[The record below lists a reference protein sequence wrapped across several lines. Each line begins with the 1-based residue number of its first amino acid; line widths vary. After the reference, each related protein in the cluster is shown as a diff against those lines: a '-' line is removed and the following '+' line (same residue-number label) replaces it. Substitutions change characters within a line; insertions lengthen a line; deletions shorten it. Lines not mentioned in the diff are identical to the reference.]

1 MKKKRFSVSFIM
13 EKFKFTTKIPPLIL
27 IGTIIVLFPIFSYM
41 TIDRINKQKAQ
52 SIRLLVEK
60 STALVRAFEAGA
72 YTGMMNMG
80 WSRNAMENLLRETA
94 SLPDISYLFIVNKD
108 GTILAHNQ
116 KEKEGQTYGRDL
128 DLTKI
133 INSKRTGWRTK
144 KDERENKVFE
154 VYKKFSPVKGEKP
167 NNSTGMMSMHQRMH
181 GRQFNDADGY
191 ENTIIFVGLDM
202 QLIDQADKGDT
213 QHSILMAVI
222 LALIGFT
229 GLILVFIV
237 QRYAATRSSLSRIQ
251 IFSDNLVENMPV
263 GLIATDTNK
272 QIISVNPAAES
283 ILNIQSTR
291 GRQNLSAALP
301 GELES
306 LLQSID
312 KEKNL
317 VEKEIHIDG
326 LKDQPII
333 LEVIA
338 SPLYDKEGISLGSL
352 LILRDKT
359 ELNRLKIEME
369 QNKRLAAIG
378 RLAAGVAHEIRNPL
392 SSLKGYATFFKEI
405 FDKDTQNFDIA
416 DVMIKEVDRL
426 NHVVSE
432 LVELAKPVTMSGK
445 PINIQSLIQESIKLM
460 GYEAEVKN
468 IEIKTDLDPDV
479 PQIYADTDRLKQV
492 LLNLYLNAIQSME
505 GSGTLGIRLFQNQ
518 SDQNVMIA
526 VSDTGTG
533 IKKEDLPDIFE
544 PYFTTKLSGTGL
556 GLAIVHNIVKAHK
569 GEINVKS
576 DPEKGTSF
584 TIILPDRG
592 MDENE

>member
-1 MKKKRFSVSFIM
+1 MGVSFIM
-13 EKFKFTTKIPPLIL
+13 KKFKFTTKIPPLIL

-41 TIDRINKQKAQ
+41 TIDRINKQKSQ

-60 STALVRAFEAGA
+60 STALIRAFEAGT

-80 WSRNAMENLLRETA
+80 WTRNAMENLLRETA
-94 SLPDISYLFIVNKD
+94 ALPDISYLFIVNKN
-108 GTILAHNQ
+108 GTVLAHNQ
-116 KEKEGQTYGRDL
+116 KEKEGQIYGRDL

-133 INSKRTGWRTK
+133 INSKRTGWRIK
-144 KDERENKVFE
+144 KDGKENKVFE
-154 VYKKFSPVKGEKP
+154 VYKKFSPVKGEKS
-167 NNSTGMMSMHQRMH
+167 NDSTGMMSMHQKMH
-181 GRQFNDADGY
+181 GGQFNDADGY
-191 ENTIIFVGLDM
+191 DNTVIFVGLDM
-202 QLIDQADKGDT
+202 QLIEQADKGDT
-213 QHSILMAVI
+213 QHSIMMAVI

-272 QIISVNPAAES
+272 QIISVNPAAKS

-291 GRQNLSAALP
+291 GRQNLDAALP
-301 GELES
+301 VELES

-326 LKDQPII
+326 LKEQSII

-405 FDKDTQNFDIA
+405 FDKSSENYTIA

-426 NHVVSE
+426 NRVVSE
-432 LVELAKPVTMSGK
+432 LVELTKPVTMSGK
-445 PINIQSLIQESIKLM
+445 PVNIQSLIQESIKLM
-460 GYEAEVKN
+460 GYEAEMKN

-492 LLNLYLNAIQSME
+492 LLNLYLNAIQSMK

-518 SDQNVMIA
+518 SDQTVRIT

-569 GEINVKS
+569 GEINAKS
-576 DPEKGTSF
+576 EPGKGTCF
-584 TIILPDRG
+584 TIILPDKE

>member
-1 MKKKRFSVSFIM
+1 MGVSFIM
-13 EKFKFTTKIPPLIL
+13 KKFKFTTKIPPLIL

-41 TIDRINKQKAQ
+41 TIDRINKQKSQ

-60 STALVRAFEAGA
+60 STALIRAFEAGT

-80 WSRNAMENLLRETA
+80 WTRNAMENLLRETA
-94 SLPDISYLFIVNKD
+94 ALPDISYLFIVNKN
-108 GTILAHNQ
+108 GTVLAHNQ
-116 KEKEGQTYGRDL
+116 KEKEGQIYGRDL

-133 INSKRTGWRTK
+133 INSKRTGWRIK
-144 KDERENKVFE
+144 KDGKENKVFE
-154 VYKKFSPVKGEKP
+154 VYKKFSPVKGEKS
-167 NNSTGMMSMHQRMH
+167 NDSTGMMSMHQKMH
-181 GRQFNDADGY
+181 GGQFNDADGY
-191 ENTIIFVGLDM
+191 DNTVIFVGLDM
-202 QLIDQADKGDT
+202 QLIEQADKGDT
-213 QHSILMAVI
+213 QHSIMMAVI

-237 QRYAATRSSLSRIQ
+237 QRYAAARSSLSRIQ

-272 QIISVNPAAES
+272 QIISVNPAAKS

-291 GRQNLSAALP
+291 GRQNLDAALP
-301 GELES
+301 VELES

-326 LKDQPII
+326 LKEQSII

-405 FDKDTQNFDIA
+405 FDKSSENYTIA

-426 NHVVSE
+426 NRVVSE
-432 LVELAKPVTMSGK
+432 LVELTKPVTMSGK
-445 PINIQSLIQESIKLM
+445 PVNIQSLIQESIKLM
-460 GYEAEVKN
+460 GYEAEMKN

-492 LLNLYLNAIQSME
+492 LLNLYLNAIQSMK

-518 SDQNVMIA
+518 SDQTVRIT

-569 GEINVKS
+569 GEINAKS
-576 DPEKGTSF
+576 EPGKGTCF
-584 TIILPDRG
+584 TIILPDKE

>member
-1 MKKKRFSVSFIM
+1 MK
-13 EKFKFTTKIPPLIL
+13 KFKFTTKIPPLIL

-41 TIDRINKQKAQ
+41 TIDRINKQKSQ

-60 STALVRAFEAGA
+60 STALIRAFEAGT

-80 WSRNAMENLLRETA
+80 WTRNAMENLLRETA
-94 SLPDISYLFIVNKD
+94 ALPDISYLFIVNKN
-108 GTILAHNQ
+108 GTVLAHNQ
-116 KEKEGQTYGRDL
+116 KEKEGQIYGRDL

-133 INSKRTGWRTK
+133 INSKRTGWRIK
-144 KDERENKVFE
+144 KDGKENKVFE
-154 VYKKFSPVKGEKP
+154 VYKKFSPVKGEKS
-167 NNSTGMMSMHQRMH
+167 NDSTGMMSMHQKMH
-181 GRQFNDADGY
+181 GGQFNDADGY
-191 ENTIIFVGLDM
+191 DNTVIFVGLDM
-202 QLIDQADKGDT
+202 QLIEQADKGDT
-213 QHSILMAVI
+213 QHSIMMAVI

-272 QIISVNPAAES
+272 QIISVNPAAKS

-291 GRQNLSAALP
+291 GRQNLDAALP
-301 GELES
+301 VELES

-326 LKDQPII
+326 LKEQSII

-405 FDKDTQNFDIA
+405 FDKSSENYTIA

-426 NHVVSE
+426 NRVVSE
-432 LVELAKPVTMSGK
+432 LVELTKPVTMSGK
-445 PINIQSLIQESIKLM
+445 PVNIQSLIQESIKLM
-460 GYEAEVKN
+460 GYEAEMKN

-492 LLNLYLNAIQSME
+492 LLNLYLNAIQSMK

-518 SDQNVMIA
+518 SDQTVRIT

-569 GEINVKS
+569 GEINAKS
-576 DPEKGTSF
+576 EPGKGTYF
-584 TIILPDRG
+584 TIILPDKE

>member
-1 MKKKRFSVSFIM
+1 MGVSFIM
-13 EKFKFTTKIPPLIL
+13 KKFKFTTKIPPLIL

-41 TIDRINKQKAQ
+41 TIDRINKQKSQ

-60 STALVRAFEAGA
+60 STALIRAFEAGT

-80 WSRNAMENLLRETA
+80 WTRNAMENLLRETA
-94 SLPDISYLFIVNKD
+94 ALPDISYLFIVNKN
-108 GTILAHNQ
+108 GTVLAHNR
-116 KEKEGQTYGRDL
+116 KEKEGQIYGRDL

-133 INSKRTGWRTK
+133 INSKQTGWRIK
-144 KDERENKVFE
+144 KDGKENKVFE
-154 VYKKFSPVKGEKP
+154 VYKKFSPVKGEKS
-167 NNSTGMMSMHQRMH
+167 NDSTGMMSMHQKMH
-181 GRQFNDADGY
+181 GGQFNDADGY
-191 ENTIIFVGLDM
+191 DNTVIFVGLDM
-202 QLIDQADKGDT
+202 QLIEQADKGDT
-213 QHSILMAVI
+213 QHSIMMAVI

-237 QRYAATRSSLSRIQ
+237 QRYAAARSSLSRIQ

-272 QIISVNPAAES
+272 QIISVNPAAKS

-291 GRQNLSAALP
+291 GRQNLDAALP
-301 GELES
+301 VELES

-326 LKDQPII
+326 LKEQSII

-338 SPLYDKEGISLGSL
+338 SPLYDKEGLSLGSL

-405 FDKDTQNFDIA
+405 FDKSSENYTIA

-426 NHVVSE
+426 NRVVSE

-445 PINIQSLIQESIKLM
+445 PVNIQSLIQESIKLM
-460 GYEAEVKN
+460 GYEAEMKN

-492 LLNLYLNAIQSME
+492 LLNLYLNAIQSMK

-518 SDQNVMIA
+518 SDQTVRIT

-569 GEINVKS
+569 GEINAKS
-576 DPEKGTSF
+576 EPGKGTCF
-584 TIILPDRG
+584 TIILPDKE

>member
-1 MKKKRFSVSFIM
+1 MGVSFIM
-13 EKFKFTTKIPPLIL
+13 KKFKFTTKIPPLIL

-41 TIDRINKQKAQ
+41 TIDRINKQKSQ

-60 STALVRAFEAGA
+60 STALIRAFEAGT

-80 WSRNAMENLLRETA
+80 WTRNAMENLLRETA
-94 SLPDISYLFIVNKD
+94 ALPDISYLFIVNKN
-108 GTILAHNQ
+108 GTVLAHNQ
-116 KEKEGQTYGRDL
+116 KEKEGQIYGRDL

-133 INSKRTGWRTK
+133 INSKRTGWRIK
-144 KDERENKVFE
+144 KDGKENKVFE
-154 VYKKFSPVKGEKP
+154 VYKKFSPVKGEKS
-167 NNSTGMMSMHQRMH
+167 NDSTGMMSMHQKMH
-181 GRQFNDADGY
+181 GGQFNDADGY
-191 ENTIIFVGLDM
+191 DNTVIFVGLDM
-202 QLIDQADKGDT
+202 QLIEQADKGDT
-213 QHSILMAVI
+213 QHSIMMAVI

-237 QRYAATRSSLSRIQ
+237 QRYAAARSSLSRIQ

-272 QIISVNPAAES
+272 QIISVNPAAKS

-291 GRQNLSAALP
+291 GRQNLDAALP
-301 GELES
+301 VELES

-326 LKDQPII
+326 LKEQSII

-405 FDKDTQNFDIA
+405 FDKSSENYTIA

-426 NHVVSE
+426 NRVVSE

-445 PINIQSLIQESIKLM
+445 PVNIQSLIQESIKLM
-460 GYEAEVKN
+460 GYEAEMKN

-492 LLNLYLNAIQSME
+492 LLNLYLNAIQSMK

-518 SDQNVMIA
+518 SDQTVRIT

-569 GEINVKS
+569 GEINAKS
-576 DPEKGTSF
+576 EPGKGTCF
-584 TIILPDRG
+584 TIILPDKE

>member
-1 MKKKRFSVSFIM
+1 MKKKRFGVSFIM
-13 EKFKFTTKIPPLIL
+13 KKFKFTTKIPPLIL

-41 TIDRINKQKAQ
+41 TIDRINKQKSQ
-52 SIRLLVEK
+52 SISLLVEK
-60 STALVRAFEAGA
+60 STALIRAFEAGT

-80 WSRNAMENLLRETA
+80 WTRNAMENLLRETA
-94 SLPDISYLFIVNKD
+94 ALPDISYLFIVNKN
-108 GTILAHNQ
+108 GTVLAHNQ
-116 KEKEGQTYGRDL
+116 KEKEGQIYGRDL

-133 INSKRTGWRTK
+133 INSKRTGWRIK
-144 KDERENKVFE
+144 KDGKENKVFE
-154 VYKKFSPVKGEKP
+154 VYKKFSPVKGEKS
-167 NNSTGMMSMHQRMH
+167 NDSTGMMSMHQKMH
-181 GRQFNDADGY
+181 GGQFNDADGY
-191 ENTIIFVGLDM
+191 DNTVIFVGLDM
-202 QLIDQADKGDT
+202 QLIEQADKGDT
-213 QHSILMAVI
+213 QHSIMMAVI

-272 QIISVNPAAES
+272 QIISVNPAAKS

-291 GRQNLSAALP
+291 GRQNLNAALP
-301 GELES
+301 VELES

-326 LKDQPII
+326 LKEQSII

-405 FDKDTQNFDIA
+405 FDKSSENYTIA

-426 NHVVSE
+426 NRVVSE
-432 LVELAKPVTMSGK
+432 LVELTKPVTMSGK
-445 PINIQSLIQESIKLM
+445 PVNIQSLIQESIKLM
-460 GYEAEVKN
+460 GYEAEMKN

-492 LLNLYLNAIQSME
+492 LLNLYLNAIQSMK

-518 SDQNVMIA
+518 SDQTVRIT

-569 GEINVKS
+569 GEINAKS
-576 DPEKGTSF
+576 EPGKGTCF
-584 TIILPDRG
+584 TLILPDKE

>member
-1 MKKKRFSVSFIM
+1 MGVSFIM
-13 EKFKFTTKIPPLIL
+13 KKFKFTTKIPPLIL

-41 TIDRINKQKAQ
+41 TIDRINKQKSQ

-60 STALVRAFEAGA
+60 STALIRAFEAGT

-80 WSRNAMENLLRETA
+80 WTRNAMENLLRETA
-94 SLPDISYLFIVNKD
+94 ALPDISYLFIVNKN
-108 GTILAHNQ
+108 GTVLAHNQ
-116 KEKEGQTYGRDL
+116 KEKEGQIYGRDL

-133 INSKRTGWRTK
+133 INSKRTGWRIK
-144 KDERENKVFE
+144 KDGKENKVFE
-154 VYKKFSPVKGEKP
+154 VYKKFSPVKGEKS
-167 NNSTGMMSMHQRMH
+167 NDSTGMMSMHQKMH
-181 GRQFNDADGY
+181 GGQFNDADGY
-191 ENTIIFVGLDM
+191 DNTVIFVGLDM
-202 QLIDQADKGDT
+202 QLIEQADKGDT
-213 QHSILMAVI
+213 QHSIMMAVI

-272 QIISVNPAAES
+272 QIISVNPAAKS

-291 GRQNLSAALP
+291 GRQNLDTALP
-301 GELES
+301 VELES

-326 LKDQPII
+326 LKEQSII

-405 FDKDTQNFDIA
+405 FDKSSENYTIA

-426 NHVVSE
+426 NRVVSE

-445 PINIQSLIQESIKLM
+445 PVNIQSLIQESIKLM
-460 GYEAEVKN
+460 GYEAEMKN

-492 LLNLYLNAIQSME
+492 LLNLYLNAIQSMK

-518 SDQNVMIA
+518 SDQTVRIT

-569 GEINVKS
+569 GEINAKS
-576 DPEKGTSF
+576 EPGKGTCF
-584 TIILPDRG
+584 TIILPDKE

>member
-1 MKKKRFSVSFIM
+1 MK
-13 EKFKFTTKIPPLIL
+13 KFKFTTKIPPLIL

-41 TIDRINKQKAQ
+41 TIDRINKQKSQ

-60 STALVRAFEAGA
+60 STALIRAFEAGT

-80 WSRNAMENLLRETA
+80 WTRNAMENLLRETA
-94 SLPDISYLFIVNKD
+94 ALPDISYLFIVNKN
-108 GTILAHNQ
+108 GTVLAHNQ
-116 KEKEGQTYGRDL
+116 KEKEGQIYGRDL

-133 INSKRTGWRTK
+133 INSKRTGWRIK
-144 KDERENKVFE
+144 KDGKENKVFE
-154 VYKKFSPVKGEKP
+154 VYKKFSPVKGEKS
-167 NNSTGMMSMHQRMH
+167 NDSTGMMSMHQKMH
-181 GRQFNDADGY
+181 GGQFNDADGY
-191 ENTIIFVGLDM
+191 DNTVIFVGLDM
-202 QLIDQADKGDT
+202 QLIEQADKGDT
-213 QHSILMAVI
+213 QHSIMMAVI

-237 QRYAATRSSLSRIQ
+237 QRYAAARSSLSRIQ

-272 QIISVNPAAES
+272 QIISVNPAAKS

-291 GRQNLSAALP
+291 GRQNLDAALP
-301 GELES
+301 VELES

-326 LKDQPII
+326 LKEQSII

-405 FDKDTQNFDIA
+405 FDKSSENYTIA

-426 NHVVSE
+426 NRVVSE

-445 PINIQSLIQESIKLM
+445 PVNIQSLIQESIKLM
-460 GYEAEVKN
+460 GYEAEMKN

-492 LLNLYLNAIQSME
+492 LLNLYLNAIQSMK

-518 SDQNVMIA
+518 SDQTVRIT

-569 GEINVKS
+569 GEINAKS
-576 DPEKGTSF
+576 EPGKGTCF
-584 TIILPDRG
+584 TIILPDKE